1 MQFNPPNPTIEGDLF
16 DAFIKAGAVSKAN
29 SNDPKKSAFARC
41 ARTDKGVHAAGNL
54 ISLKMII
61 EDEDILE
68 KINSHLPETIRVWGI
83 QRTTGSF
90 SCYQLCDS
98 RKYEYLLP
106 SHVFLPPHPSSFLGK
121 QLRLWAEKEGK
132 MAEWEE
138 EQKDVSYFWD
148 TVKAK
153 VQPLLEGQDAETVAA
168 ALEAVV
174 SDDEAEATG
183 EPDQGLTR
191 PKKKI
196 DKELY
201 KKIRAVHIAEKK
213 AYRCSPERLERLR
226 KMLEMYVGTKN
237 FHNYTINKSFKDASA
252 KRHIKSFVALD
263 PIIVGD
269 TEWIR
274 TRVHGQSF
282 MMHQIR

>member
-1 MQFNPPNPTIEGDLF
+1 
-16 DAFIKAGAVSKAN
+16 
-29 SNDPKKSAFARC
+29 
-41 ARTDKGVHAAGNL
+41 
-54 ISLKMII
+54 
-61 EDEDILE
+61 
-68 KINSHLPETIRVWGI
+68 
-83 QRTTGSF
+83 
-90 SCYQLCDS
+90 

-138 EQKDVSYFWD
+138 EQKDVSFFWD

-226 KMLEMYVGTKN
+226 KMLEMYVGTRN
-237 FHNYTINKSFKDASA
+237 FHNYTINKS
-252 KRHIKSFVALD
+252 L
-263 PIIVGD
+263 
-269 TEWIR
+269 
-274 TRVHGQSF
+274 
-282 MMHQIR
+282 